1 MPLADLQRALA
12 SLYTDECARER
23 LRSDP
28 VAFAR
33 AYALAPFDVAALAAV
48 GERRLH
54 AYVDSL
60 DRKRASACARNL
72 PLSARVCGP
81 LFRVAFLRYAR
92 TAKLREGRHRYRD
105 DARRF
110 AAHLARDTRL
120 SGPARALVAFE
131 SSAETGISAYP
142 YFVPGLASA
151 AASGA
156 PIDDASPRRT
166 VVIRILGRFRFVV

>member
-1 MPLADLQRALA
+1 LQRALA
-12 SLYTDECARER
+12 SLYTDASARER

-28 VAFAR
+28 AGFAR
-33 AYALAPFDVAALAAV
+33 THALAAFDAAALAAV

-60 DRKRASACARNL
+60 DRKRANACARSL
-72 PLSARVCGP
+72 PLSVRVLGP
-81 LFRVAFLRYAR
+81 VFRVAFLRYAR
-92 TAKLREGRHRYRD
+92 TTKLGEGRRRYRD

-110 AAHLARDTRL
+110 AASLARDARL

-131 SSAETGISAYP
+131 ASPETGLSSYDF
-142 YFVPGLASA
+142 FVPELVRA

-156 PIDDASPRRT
+156 PIDAMPRRRT
-166 VVIRILGRFRFVV
+166 IVLRFGSRFRFVV